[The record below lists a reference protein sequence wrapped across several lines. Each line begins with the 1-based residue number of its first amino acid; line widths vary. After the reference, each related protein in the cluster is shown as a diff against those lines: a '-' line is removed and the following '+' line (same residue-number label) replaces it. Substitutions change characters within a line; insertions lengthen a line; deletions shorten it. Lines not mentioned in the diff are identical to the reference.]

1 MLHESHSVS
10 KIAISSKLA
19 FNALS
24 HNSEINYYSYVALRY
39 KQ

>member
-24 HNSEINYYSYVALRY
+24 HNSEINYYSTICSTEV
-39 KQ
+39 